1 MKTLRLLKYDI
12 NEGTLKYLFRY
23 LFIVPF
29 VLVSCIK
36 FDADNVFTYYMSGE
50 RASAVEQM
58 YNLFGGAFP
67 FDYHADTSSV
77 FSFPMNWI
85 MVYVCLALLIGGHI
99 KDSTKGFGLQLFVG
113 SGNRIRWWIAK
124 CIWAVFVTAS
134 YICFIFITIMS
145 YEWIRYGN
153 VSFDKSY
160 YLFPNAFGTQ
170 MDELVTYGRL
180 LAMAFIMPFLVGV
193 IQSLI
198 QMILSLYV
206 DTGPALSVVLAAV
219 VLSVYYS
226 GSWGFYGYA
235 MNVRYGVA
243 EGNSVHV
250 QLSFDVGR
258 WYLLI
263 AVIVFFIAGAV
274 FIRRKDVLKN
284 E

>member
-1 MKTLRLLKYDI
+1 
-12 NEGTLKYLFRY
+12 
-23 LFIVPF
+23 
-29 VLVSCIK
+29 
-36 FDADNVFTYYMSGE
+36 
-50 RASAVEQM
+50 
-58 YNLFGGAFP
+58 
-67 FDYHADTSSV
+67 
-77 FSFPMNWI
+77 
-85 MVYVCLALLIGGHI
+85 
-99 KDSTKGFGLQLFVG
+99 
-113 SGNRIRWWIAK
+113 
-124 CIWAVFVTAS
+124 
-134 YICFIFITIMS
+134 
-145 YEWIRYGN
+145 
-153 VSFDKSY
+153 
-160 YLFPNAFGTQ
+160 
-170 MDELVTYGRL
+170 
-180 LAMAFIMPFLVGV
+180 MAFIMPFLVGV

-219 VLSVYYS
+219 VLSVYYP